1 MTQISTVQLL
11 DFEATAEGDLI
22 EWLEVAGCS
31 IAVSHTNK
39 VLTIGRDA
47 KGGLQVNHVLF
58 DRVTGVCLTAG
69 GDVLVAAGHELWRLT
84 DALTPG
90 DLSPTGADR
99 WLMCRVARFVGG
111 VRLADPV
118 AVGDDCWFASV
129 ALSAVC
135 SLDDTMSARVQWKP
149 SFISSVRP
157 EQRCRL
163 TGLGARDG
171 VPTVVTS
178 ASRADTPAGWSAH
191 QRNGGLV
198 IDITTDEVL
207 AEGLS
212 LPHSPRWHDG
222 KWWMLQAGT
231 GELGFIDRGRFEA
244 VARIDGFARGMA
256 IHHGVAIAIRVR
268 ASAIFSHAR
277 FVDAAVRGVE
287 HTVAVIVWIWATV
300 VVFETI
306 DVFFGVWAAVGGVTD
321 TVGVVVGFRTAVIVL
336 EAVTI
341 FRLIRATV
349 VGVDNTVGV
358 VIEVWATII
367 VLIAVAIFRFFV
379 ATIRT
384 VRNAIAVA
392 IAAADFAYACWLR

>member
-256 IHHGVAIAIRVR
+256 IHHGVALVGGSGSRWDELVEGLPVGDRLA
-268 ASAIFSHAR
+268 ASGAR
-277 FVDAAVRGVE
+277 PEAGLFLFDLATGRHLGGLRLEGTARE
-287 HTVAVIVWIWATV
+287 VADV
-300 VVFETI
+300 VVLPGARNVELSSPRGSVAQDWTTFPL
-306 DVFFGVWAAVGGVTD
+306 DVLP
-321 TVGVVVGFRTAVIVL
+321 RP
-336 EAVTI
+336 EA
-341 FRLIRATV
+341 
-349 VGVDNTVGV
+349 
-358 VIEVWATII
+358 
-367 VLIAVAIFRFFV
+367 
-379 ATIRT
+379 
-384 VRNAIAVA
+384 
-392 IAAADFAYACWLR
+392 